1 MTAQTP
7 IGPEDVLALIRETNA
22 RGFGRSDLPA
32 PGPEGPFR
40 PMPLSGLGR
49 ATAPE
54 GLRPPEAAGPVPEG
68 QGPGPAAPAALV
80 PPEPA
85 PALPDPA
92 LLAAA
97 RAEGRRE
104 GHAEGWAEGRAEG
117 RREAETEFALARE
130 TFLRLAARLSAPTP
144 GDTARLARMI
154 DGAVCALASQRAGI
168 AIDTHPAGFVA
179 RIEALVDRVA
189 QGLRQVTL
197 RLNPEDLQALAPH
210 LPGSD
215 LLSEARVAPD
225 PRLARGDLE
234 VRAEGILL
242 SDLLAPAA
250 PHPQDPAAAPG
261 ATDAPAGP
269 GAADSPGASV
279 AAARAAAAESV
290 R

>member
-49 ATAPE
+49 AAPE
-54 GLRPPEAAGPVPEG
+54 APRPPDAAGPAPESRA
-68 QGPGPAAPAALV
+68 PAAPAGLV
-80 PPEPA
+80 PPDPAPPA

-92 LLAAA
+92 LLEAA
-97 RAEGRRE
+97 RAEGRRD
-104 GHAEGWAEGRAEG
+104 GHAEGRAEG
-117 RREAETEFALARE
+117 RREAEAEFAHARE
-130 TFLRLAARLSAPTP
+130 TFLRLAERLSAPAP

-168 AIDTHPAGFVA
+168 EIDRHPAGFAA
-179 RIEALVDRVA
+179 RLEALADRVA

-215 LLSEARVAPD
+215 LLSEARIAAD

-234 VRAEGILL
+234 VRAEGIVL

-250 PHPQDPAAAPG
+250 SLPG
-261 ATDAPAGP
+261 A
-269 GAADSPGASV
+269 AADSPAAPEAPGAAFS
-279 AAARAAAAESV
+279 AEPH

>member
-54 GLRPPEAAGPVPEG
+54 GLRPPEAVEPVPEG
-68 QGPGPAAPAALV
+68 QGPGPSALV
-80 PPEPA
+80 PPDPA

-92 LLAAA
+92 LLEAA

-117 RREAETEFALARE
+117 RREAEAEFALARE

-154 DGAVCALASQRAGI
+154 DGTVCALASQRAGI
-168 AIDTHPAGFVA
+168 AIDAHPAGFAA
-179 RIEALVDRVA
+179 RIEALADRVA

-225 PRLARGDLE
+225 PCLARGDLE

-250 PHPQDPAAAPG
+250 SQPQDTATAPG
-261 ATDAPAGP
+261 ATDAPARP

-279 AAARAAAAESV
+279 AGARAAAAEPV